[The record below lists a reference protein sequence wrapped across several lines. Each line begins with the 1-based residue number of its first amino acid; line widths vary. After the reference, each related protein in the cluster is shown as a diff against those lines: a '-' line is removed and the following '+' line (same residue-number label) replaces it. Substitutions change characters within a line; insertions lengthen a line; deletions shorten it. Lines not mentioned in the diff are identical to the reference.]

1 MAMSPNRPRT
11 PESGEPLETVVRP
24 RLPVTLALT
33 IGPMLRIAGG
43 RMGRAAKVDPD
54 GSWWRAS
61 RTPQGP
67 ATARFLARRE
77 GVLVQAWGQGAAWML
92 EHAPDLLGGGDSLEG
107 FEPPA
112 GLVRELHRRMPGL
125 RIGRSHAVFEAAVPA
140 VLAQKV
146 AGPEAG
152 RAWSGLIR
160 SFGKPAPGPAA
171 GLRLPPAPGTLAELT
186 YQAYHPF
193 GVEMRRANTIRGL
206 ATRAAPLEAIL
217 AEPHPQARRTLMSF
231 PGVGA
236 WTAAEVALV
245 ALGDPDAVSV
255 GDYHIPDTV
264 SWALA
269 GEPRGSDERMLELLE
284 PFSGHRGR
292 VIRLLEAAGIS
303 APRYGPKAP
312 VRSIHRL

>member
-1 MAMSPNRPRT
+1 MAMSPSRPFT

-61 RTPQGP
+61 MTPQGP
-67 ATARFLARRE
+67 ATARYLARRE
-77 GVLVQAWGQGAAWML
+77 GILVQAWGQGAAWML
-92 EHAPDLLGGGDSLEG
+92 DHAPDLLGRGDSLEG
-107 FEPPA
+107 FEPA

-125 RIGRSHAVFEAAVPA
+125 RIGRSRAVFEAAVPA

-146 AGPEAG
+146 TGPESG
-152 RAWSGLIR
+152 TAWSGLIR
-160 SFGKPAPGPAA
+160 TFGDAAPGPAT
-171 GLRLPPAPGTLAELT
+171 GLRLPPAPETLAALN
-186 YQAYHPF
+186 YQDYHPF
-193 GVEMRRANTIRGL
+193 GVEMRRANTIRRL
-206 ATRAAPLEAIL
+206 AARAARLEAIA
-217 AEPHPQARRTLMSF
+217 AEPHPQARRTLMAF
-231 PGVGA
+231 PGLGA

-312 VRSIHRL
+312 VRSIRRL